1 MPTIADQVA
10 SLEHDHNDALAKIDA
25 LNATN
30 AALMDALSAITAE
43 KAALEARIA
52 ELSMRNDGM
61 VAMVE
66 KVASS
71 ALDMLKAARLPAG
84 TPAEVIPFAPK
95 LKTVNPASVAPSVG
109 FADVLITEEML
120 GPEPAGRAVAQAIA
134 NDTVVLPAILASASL
149 TVPRLVPSR
158 PPKPAA
164 VPIIE
169 PMSAVDR
176 IKRHFLPAVTLMRR
190 PIDLTMRVK
199 DDPPGLPMFLRRDTV
214 FARVAAH
221 C

>member
-1 MPTIADQVA
+1 MPAIADQVA
-10 SLEHDHNDALAKIDA
+10 SLEHDHSDALAKIDA

-30 AALMDALSAITAE
+30 AALTDAVNAITAE
-43 KAALEARIA
+43 KAALEARVA

-61 VAMVE
+61 IAMAE

-71 ALDMLKAARLPAG
+71 ALDMLTTARLPAG

-95 LKTVNPASVAPSVG
+95 QKTVTTASVAPSVG
-109 FADVLITEEML
+109 LADVLITEEML
-120 GPEPAGRAVAQAIA
+120 KPEPARQAVAQAIA
-134 NDTVVLPAILASASL
+134 NDTV
-149 TVPRLVPSR
+149 PRAVPST

-190 PIDLTMRVK
+190 PVDLTMRV
-199 DDPPGLPMFLRRDTV
+199 DPGGLPMFLRRDTV
-214 FARVAAH
+214 FARAAAH
-221 C
+221 G

>member
-1 MPTIADQVA
+1 M
-10 SLEHDHNDALAKIDA
+10 
-25 LNATN
+25 
-30 AALMDALSAITAE
+30 
-43 KAALEARIA
+43 
-52 ELSMRNDGM
+52 
-61 VAMVE
+61 
-66 KVASS
+66 
-71 ALDMLKAARLPAG
+71 
-84 TPAEVIPFAPK
+84 
-95 LKTVNPASVAPSVG
+95 APSVG
-109 FADVLITEEML
+109 LADILTAEEML
-120 GPEPAGRAVAQAIA
+120 EPEPARQAVAQAMA
-134 NDTVVLPAILASASL
+134 NDTV
-149 TVPRLVPSR
+149 PRAVPST

-221 C
+221 G